1 MADWD
6 ADLDELRWHWGDA
19 YLICCFGLGRW
30 VAQRRDSHA
39 TIGADGP
46 EKLRDKIAAD
56 YARHP
61 VSRRTAGADRPQPLD
76 CRFRPEG

>member
-6 ADLDELRWHWGDA
+6 ADLDELRWHWDEA
-19 YLICCFGLGRW
+19 YLIDLIGSRW
-30 VAQRRDSHA
+30 IAQRRDSHA
-39 TIGADGP
+39 TISADSP
-46 EKLRDKIAAD
+46 VSLLDLIRVD

-61 VSRRTAGADRPQPLD
+61 VSRRIAGADRPQTPD